1 MKSNTKFFS
10 ACPTW
15 KEFTSYFIQVVIII
29 TVRGKILKFL
39 KFAINT
45 FRISIIS
52 FLLLYTTISN
62 KMAKISFISVAIAL
76 FFSSGVLCQTDAHYG
91 KIPRSH
97 LIMLIYHAH
106 SLF

>member
-29 TVRGKILKFL
+29 TVSGKVLKFL
-39 KFAINT
+39 KFTINT
-45 FRISIIS
+45 LRILIMS
-52 FLLLYTTISN
+52 FFLYTTISN

-91 KIPRSH
+91 KIPRSQ